1 MPTNPMQKASR
12 AMMSLMARMMPSCRD
27 VSQMVSDAMDRR
39 LPLRKRLGIRLHVSM
54 CALCRRYEKQLLLLR
69 EGTRRYADPDGNP
82 AEKSLSPAARER
94 LKHALE
100 RKG

>member
-12 AMMSLMARMMPSCRD
+12 AMMRLMAHMMPSCREI
-27 VSQMVSDAMDRR
+27 SQMVSEAMDQR
-39 LPLRKRLGIRLHVSM
+39 LPLRKRLAIRFHISM
-54 CALCRRYEKQLLLLR
+54 CALCRRYEKQLQLVR

-82 AEKSLSPAARER
+82 GEKSLSPAARER

-100 RKG
+100 EKG